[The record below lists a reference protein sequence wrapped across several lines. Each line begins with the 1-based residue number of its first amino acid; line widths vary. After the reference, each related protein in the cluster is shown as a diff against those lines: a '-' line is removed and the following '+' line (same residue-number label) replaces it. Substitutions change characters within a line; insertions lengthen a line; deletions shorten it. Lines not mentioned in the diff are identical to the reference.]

1 MGKEKFSTREKRW
14 ACAFLRGLISSF
26 LSLNPAAEG
35 RLFKKFDVYVY
46 GLLLC
51 FNSSDHG
58 PFAQ

>member
-1 MGKEKFSTREKRW
+1 MGV
-14 ACAFLRGLISSF
+14 RGLISSF

-35 RLFKKFDVYVY
+35 RLFKKIDVYVR